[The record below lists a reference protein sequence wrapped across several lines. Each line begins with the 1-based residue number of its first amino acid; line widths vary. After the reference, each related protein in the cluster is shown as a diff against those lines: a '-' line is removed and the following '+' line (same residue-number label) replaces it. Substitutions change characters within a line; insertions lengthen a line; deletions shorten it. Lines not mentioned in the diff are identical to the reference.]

1 MKPPEAR
8 GLSVLL
14 VEQNLHL
21 RKVLVEALQ
30 GRGHVLTVCEDT
42 ESAWEA
48 YRREH
53 HPLVVLGVQ
62 DRRDDVIQFGHR
74 IRSVPEGSSSVLL
87 YVVEHRRARPLQPL
101 LEVADDC
108 LTKPLDPDLLQ
119 MRLLAV
125 ERLAAER
132 AQRRAAEAERARL
145 QKDLQALQ
153 GSAAGATAAG
163 HEDDGAPSEPHGPSG
178 FRGKVWRLFGG
189 QRETEEPPGNGKAFP
204 SGPSNEAGM
213 APFAQVLPEL
223 ARTAQPQFDEAADAP
238 ELRVSD
244 GWWDWDLSANTVTF
258 SPQWK
263 AMLGYRPED
272 IGNTPEE
279 WFKRVHPDDRDQLK
293 ASIAAHLDGRT
304 PHLEN
309 QHRIEK
315 RDGSYASMLSRGL
328 AFRDTAGRPVRVTG
342 SHTDITELRGYD
354 PLTGLP
360 NRGNLMERLGRALDR
375 ARSGNGGISAVL
387 FLDLDRFKNINYSLG
402 HRVGDE
408 MLKAVS
414 TRLRSCLRGQD
425 SAERRGTTVA
435 HVGGDEFA
443 VLLEGIRE
451 SSDAVRVA
459 KRIQDELQA
468 PFDVEG
474 HEVFTSTSIGI
485 AVSSPDYERPEDL
498 LRDADTAMFRAKALG
513 KGSFVVFDAGMHAR
527 AVSLLKLETELRR
540 AVQREEFRVHYQ
552 PIVELETGKIAGF
565 EALVR
570 WQHPDGEL
578 LLPKDFLTVAEE
590 TGLIISIDRQVARDV
605 CKQLRVWNAQF
616 RRSSPVTVAVNV
628 SGVQFLRP
636 DMIVEIDRTLR
647 NYGVYGRSLKLE
659 ITESV
664 IMEHARY
671 AADML
676 KQLKALDVKLSIDD
690 FGTGYSSLSY
700 LRRFEIDTL
709 KVDMSFVSRMDTDDE
724 SWEIIRTIVT
734 LGNNLGKDVVAEG
747 IERGKQRELLLA
759 LRCKYGQG
767 YFFSRPVDADA
778 ATALLVA
785 DARGE
790 TLLKS

>member
-1 MKPPEAR
+1 VKPPEPR

-14 VEQNLHL
+14 VEQNLNL
-21 RKVLVEALQ
+21 RKALVEALQ

-108 LTKPLDPDLLQ
+108 LTKPLDPDLIQ

-132 AQRRAAEAERARL
+132 AQRRAAEAELARL
-145 QKDLQALQ
+145 QEDLQALR
-153 GSAAGATAAG
+153 GNTAGNV
-163 HEDDGAPSEPHGPSG
+163 DDGAPSEPQGPSG
-178 FRGKVWRLFGG
+178 FRGKVRRLFGG
-189 QRETEEPPGNGKAFP
+189 KRETEEPAGDGRVFP

-223 ARTAQPQFDEAADAP
+223 ARTAQPQFGEATDAP

-293 ASIAAHLDGRT
+293 AAIGAHLDGRT

-328 AFRDTAGRPVRVTG
+328 AFRDPAGRPVRFTG

-360 NRGNLMERLGRALDR
+360 NRSNLMERLGRALER

-402 HRVGDE
+402 HQVGDQ

-425 SAERRGTTVA
+425 SPERRGTTVA

-451 SSDAVRVA
+451 SNDAVRVA

-468 PFDVEG
+468 PFEVEG
-474 HEVFTSTSIGI
+474 HEVYTSTSIGI

-513 KGSFVVFDAGMHAR
+513 KGSFVVFDAGMHVR

-759 LRCKYGQG
+759 LHCKYGQG
-767 YFFSRPVDADA
+767 YFFSRPVDAEA
-778 ATALLVA
+778 ATGLLVA

-790 TLLKS
+790 TLLKA